1 MERKS
6 WTTAII
12 LSVLLGGLGVDRFY
26 LGYIGMGVLK
36 LLSVGCFGILYII
49 DIVDIA
55 SKKLQPE
62 DGLGYEEDYQS
73 YQRQQ
78 MQGIYFQQ
86 QTQKNTSNLDDLVKY
101 KELYDM
107 GVLTEEEFKRKKE
120 EILGL

>member
-26 LGYIGMGVLK
+26 LGYVGMGVLK
-36 LLSVGCFGILYII
+36 LLTVGCFGILYII

-55 SKKLQPE
+55 SKKLQPQ
-62 DGLGYEEDYQS
+62 DGWGYEED

-107 GVLTEEEFKRKKE
+107 GALTEEEFKRKKE